1 MPTYLMHFWQG
12 IPEHLL
18 CLFDSDVVIDVM
30 AYCDTM
36 LYNSLLD
43 VLIPATMQEVS
54 DQWVALYININM
66 KKAMY
71 VDKIIIYGG
80 FTRKI
85 LIPV

>member
-1 MPTYLMHFWQG
+1 MHFWQG

-18 CLFDSDVVIDVM
+18 CLFASDLVIDVM

-54 DQWVALYININM
+54 DQ
-66 KKAMY
+66 
-71 VDKIIIYGG
+71 
-80 FTRKI
+80 
-85 LIPV
+85 